1 MLERFEKFTQS
12 IGLAYKYVGKI
23 KSNHMSAYDLKGSHV
38 MCIFFLGRH
47 PDGLKATQ
55 LCELCQ
61 EDKGAISKTLNT
73 LKKRGLV
80 ESSVGRLRKYRAVY
94 TITEAGLEVYENV
107 AVGIEDAVKKCGEGL
122 TDEERNTFYSV
133 LDKIIANLGRMM

>member
-12 IGLAYKYVGKI
+12 IGTAYKYVGKI
-23 KSNHMSAYDLKGSHV
+23 KTNHMSAFDLKGSHV

-47 PDGLKATQ
+47 PEGLKATQ

-94 TITEAGLEVYENV
+94 RITEAGMEVYNKV
-107 AVGIEDAVKKCGEGL
+107 TVIIEDTVRKCDEGL
-122 TDEERNTFYSV
+122 TEEERFTFYTV
-133 LDKIIANLGRMM
+133 LDKIISNLSRMM

>member
-12 IGLAYKYVGKI
+12 IGTAYKYVGKI
-23 KSNHMSAYDLKGSHV
+23 KSNHMSAFDLKGSHV
-38 MCIFFLGRH
+38 MCIFFLGRT
-47 PDGLKATQ
+47 PNGLKATE

-61 EDKGAISKTLNT
+61 EDKGAVSKTLNT

-94 TITEAGLEVYENV
+94 KITDAGMDVYNKV
-107 AVGIEDAVKKCGEGL
+107 AVIIEDAVEKCGEGL
-122 TDEERNTFYSV
+122 TEDERLTFYKV
-133 LDKIIANLGRMM
+133 LDKIIANLGRIA